1 VSVVPKSRVR
11 RKAPF
16 VPPPQ
21 GQPASAKM
29 SGRWVA
35 PLMVGFF
42 LLGLAWIVVYYISPD
57 GVPVMKSL
65 GNMNLIIGFGLLGAG
80 FITATRWK

>member
-1 VSVVPKSRVR
+1 MPKSRVR

-16 VPPPQ
+16 VPPPR
-21 GQPASAKM
+21 GQSAASKM

-35 PLMVGFF
+35 PLMVAFF

-57 GVPVMKSL
+57 GVPVMKDL
-65 GNMNLIIGFGLLGAG
+65 GNANLLIGFGLLGAG
-80 FITATRWK
+80 FVAATRWK

>member
-1 VSVVPKSRVR
+1 MPKSRVR

-16 VPPPQ
+16 TPPTK
-21 GQPASAKM
+21 GQSAASKM

-42 LLGLAWIVVYYISPD
+42 LVGLAWIVVYYIDSN
-57 GVPVMKSL
+57 VMPIK
-65 GNMNLIIGFGLLGAG
+65 GNINLIIGFGLLGAG

>member
-1 VSVVPKSRVR
+1 MPKSRVR

-16 VPPPQ
+16 TPPPK
-21 GQPASAKM
+21 GQSAASKI

-42 LLGLAWIVVYYISPD
+42 LVGLAWIVVYYIDSN
-57 GVPVMKSL
+57 VMPIQ
-65 GNMNLIIGFGLLGAG
+65 GNINLIIGFGLLGAG

>member
-1 VSVVPKSRVR
+1 MPKSRVR

-16 VPPPQ
+16 TPPPK
-21 GQPASAKM
+21 GQPASSKI

-42 LLGLAWIVVYYISPD
+42 LVGLAWIVVYYVD
-57 GVPVMKSL
+57 ANVMPIK
-65 GNMNLIIGFGLLGAG
+65 GNINLLIGFGLLGAG
-80 FITATRWK
+80 FVTATRWK

>member
-1 VSVVPKSRVR
+1 MPKSRVR

-16 VPPPQ
+16 TPPPK
-21 GQPASAKM
+21 GQSAASKM

-42 LLGLAWIVVYYISPD
+42 VVGLAWIVVYYIASS
-57 GVPVMKSL
+57 VMPIQ
-65 GNMNLIIGFGLLGAG
+65 GNINLIIGFGLLGAG

>member
-1 VSVVPKSRVR
+1 MPKSRVR

-21 GQPASAKM
+21 GQSAASKM
-29 SGRWVA
+29 SARWVA

-57 GVPVMKSL
+57 GVPVMKNL
-65 GNMNLIIGFGLLGAG
+65 GNTNLLIGFGLLGAG
-80 FITATRWK
+80 FVTATRWK